1 MTHNLNFTLPLSIW
15 HCFTV
20 QQNSTRKGQG
30 KPMSHHLIRMAVR
43 IHDPVIAP
51 TRIWMVAFGGQPWF
65 FEGPN
70 CGKSPVDFQFR
81 NLANTSAH
89 LELDVGIDILE
100 NTVKCINMS
109 FEKTLANMS
118 QSFLILYFFLPKACL
133 QRSGRI
139 HLTAQCE
146 FNN

>member
-51 TRIWMVAFGGQPWF
+51 TRLVAFGGQPWF

-70 CGKSPVDFQFR
+70 YGKSPIDFQFR
-81 NLANTSAH
+81 NLANTSVH

-109 FEKTLANMS
+109 FEKNICQYVPIIS
-118 QSFLILYFFLPKACL
+118 DPILFLPQACL

-146 FNN
+146 FKN